1 VFALAAN
8 YTTRDGEDAQGFR
21 AIAERSSLP
30 DSKDGGT
37 ASNRP
42 ALTEEWSQGMA
53 LQMGLGRESD
63 AGRFVA
69 LKSIG
74 ATWVVLERKASTGF
88 GCAYENDAVKV
99 CRLP

>member
-1 VFALAAN
+1 LDAN

-42 ALTEEWSQGMA
+42 ALTEGWSQGMA